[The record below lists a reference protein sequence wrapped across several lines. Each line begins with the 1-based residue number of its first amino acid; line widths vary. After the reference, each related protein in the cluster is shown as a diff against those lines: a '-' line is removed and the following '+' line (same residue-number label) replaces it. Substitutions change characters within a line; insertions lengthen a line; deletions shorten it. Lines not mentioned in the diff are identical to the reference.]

1 MWLTHRPAILQRIP
15 TVYPVIRRLLVAVH
29 GVARD
34 ASRGLYGPS
43 TGLLHMACTQNWA
56 ISYRDEDEA
65 IRIANDNEYGL
76 AGSVFTTDTDRGYGV
91 ATRVRSGTFGVNE
104 GYIMD
109 PAAPFGG
116 VKDSGY
122 GRELGA
128 EGIDSYT
135 VSQSI
140 SAAG

>member
-91 ATRVRSGTFGVNE
+91 AAPYRGGTWHGRDYV
-104 GYIMD
+104 
-109 PAAPFGG
+109 AAPSHGG
-116 VKDSGY
+116 YTPRGNSGAMSHS
-122 GRELGA
+122 GG
-128 EGIDSYT
+128 G
-135 VSQSI
+135 
-140 SAAG
+140 GGHPPH